1 MSGADRRALL
11 RLVAGALVLPLAAAI
26 PARAASAARF
36 APPAGLM
43 RYTRRL
49 ERELG
54 RGGRLVVSRSFAVRF
69 RPEPAGFRVEGEQV
83 DVAVEAP
90 ENLAEFVRL
99 ERERQELGL
108 FPLLL
113 DPAGGIA
120 GGPNAPLSTQLDAV
134 VREALAQLSTQTRDP
149 EERAELARFLNA
161 LHQSAG
167 RIATA
172 LPDDLFAP
180 GPTPRSEHREIA
192 LPGGDAGEVTVT
204 FAAERDPATG
214 LMRAARREVVTS
226 LEGERR
232 HTLESWTLTP
242 FI

>member
-11 RLVAGALVLPLAAAI
+11 RLVAGALILPLAAAI
-26 PARAASAARF
+26 PARAASTARF
-36 APPAGLM
+36 APPAGPM

-54 RGGRLVVSRSFAVRF
+54 RGGRMVVSCSFTVRF
-69 RPEPAGFRVEGEQV
+69 RPEPTGFLVEGEQV

-90 ENLAEFVRL
+90 DNLAEFVRL
-99 ERERQELGL
+99 ERERRELGL

-120 GGPNAPLSTQLDAV
+120 GGPTTPLASQLDAV
-134 VREALAQLSTQTRDP
+134 VREALAQLSTHTRDP
-149 EERAELARFLNA
+149 EERAELVRFLNA

-167 RIATA
+167 RIATK

-232 HTLESWTLTP
+232 RTLESWTLTP
-242 FI
+242 LA